1 VDTIDYKDLE
11 KQAEVPPERSFRWG
25 RWLLLGPVI
34 LLLIVAAVFW
44 LVRKSVAEQAL
55 ASWCE
60 GQQLVCEGHFDQLG
74 AGGGV
79 LSDLVVKSGEN
90 VPFQADEVTARLS
103 WDWFTPS
110 LTQIEVDAPILRGT
124 LDDQGIRFHGLERIG
139 SGNTSE
145 GGAADLP
152 AVRISDGRLL
162 LQTSAGEIGASIN
175 VNGVFPK
182 SGTVNVTLDPVS
194 LDGPRGKIVWSEG
207 AVDIV
212 ADNGR
217 LEGEAFLDLAVA
229 DIRGAAIQD
238 AKLSVLLSSP
248 IDGQGET
255 RIVWDAALAKGRW
268 TDYSLEAT
276 QTSGEAH
283 LSRIP
288 DASSDAILAALEAV
302 SAELKSGAFHL
313 QDYSGASMKGEAD
326 LKLREG
332 MFSGPY
338 AFSVTDAKAPQGIAK
353 TIAVTGDIQ
362 RDKEARFETKAN
374 FVLTGATASDSF
386 SDSVSSYLSFPGLLS
401 DHGAS
406 LKQGVKQALQEFDVA
421 FPARVTRTLNELHV
435 VVTEAASLSA
445 PSGLRIN
452 GEATGS
458 APWLSWDDMQT
469 AVNGHVT
476 LSGGGF
482 PKFDAI
488 LNFSAD
494 SSGINRLGAE
504 ALTLAPWH
512 AGGRT
517 ISAKLDVLEYQHS
530 ETQADIIDLRGQVGF
545 AGDAAGVTFETSSL
559 QGDLR
564 AEKQPDGWRLSAVGG
579 TCAAWRSQ
587 GLSFGAIRL
596 TPFATNV
603 CPVKGV
609 FATPGKD
616 GLSGAARLGALKLP
630 LELSSGGGEIVFSSA
645 RMDWESAGGISL
657 SATAD
662 HVSMPLTIGSNTLGI
677 EGDKLRMGIAARKG
691 ASPTLSA
698 RLGVTDFSG
707 SLIPA
712 KVTAGSFSFDGV
724 SATGGIRGNLEASG
738 VNIQDYRD
746 DPLYQP
752 LTADFTATL
761 DDGLLDMSG
770 PLRLKAG
777 GLTIADSMARINIV
791 SLSGMAAVTSRPL
804 TFEPGGLQPW
814 RLSDRLRGVFTDAR
828 GTLNASARL
837 DIDSGKITGTGNV
850 AIDDFGFQTT
860 RLGRVQSVNGEV
872 AFSDLLDLTTAP
884 GQTITIGVMNPGI
897 PLENGQIDFQL
908 ISGKTLSVESA
919 AFPFAGGTLALDPFK
934 WVLGGEDQHLE
945 VTADKIELARLV
957 ETLKLPDT
965 KATGTVSG
973 RFPIDVQGTQILIR
987 DARLRADANGGRL
1000 AYQGEAGDSAAGAD
1014 PNARMAFEAL
1024 KDFDFTVLEVGLDG
1038 NALDRITISL
1048 LLEGVSRKGIT
1059 YGKNGQVLMNQPFQF
1074 DISINSA
1081 LSELF
1086 KSTQYY
1092 TSQKQLTDIVV
1103 KQVQEDRNGEPE

>member
-1 VDTIDYKDLE
+1 MNTIDYKDLQKE
-11 KQAEVPPERSFRWG
+11 AEDPVERPFRWG
-25 RWLLLGPVI
+25 RWLLAGPVI
-34 LLLIVAAVFW
+34 LLLVVAAIFW
-44 LVRKSVAEQAL
+44 FVRKTVAEQAL

-79 LSDLVVKSGEN
+79 LSDLVVKSGDN
-90 VPFQADEVTARLS
+90 VPFQANEVTARLS
-103 WDWFTPS
+103 WNWFSPS

-152 AVRISDGRLL
+152 AVRITDGRLL
-162 LQTSAGEIGASIN
+162 LQTSAGEIAASIN
-175 VNGVFPK
+175 VKGVFPK
-182 SGTVNVTLDPVS
+182 SGTVHMVLDPVS
-194 LDGPRGKIVWSEG
+194 LDGPQGKLIWSEG
-207 AVDIV
+207 SVNIV

-217 LEGEAFLDLAVA
+217 LEGQALLDLDVA
-229 DIRGAAIQD
+229 DIRGISVRD
-238 AKLSVLLSSP
+238 ADLSVLLSSP
-248 IDGQGET
+248 IDGEGET
-255 RIVWDAALAKGRW
+255 RIVWDAALLQGSW
-268 TDYSLEAT
+268 TNYSLQAAE
-276 QTSGEAH
+276 TSGEAY

-288 DASSDAILAALEAV
+288 DASGNGIFEALETV
-302 SAELKSGAFHL
+302 SAEIKSGAFRL
-313 QDYSGASMKGEAD
+313 ADYAGDAMNGEAD
-326 LKLREG
+326 LKIREG
-332 MFSGPY
+332 ILSGPY
-338 AFSVTDAKAPQGIAK
+338 ALSVSGVEAPQGRARILSIA
-353 TIAVTGDIQ
+353 GDIQ
-362 RDKEARFETKAN
+362 RDADALFETQVN
-374 FVLTGATASDSF
+374 VTLTGASASDSL
-386 SDSVSSYLSFPGLLS
+386 SDSVTSYLSFPGPLS

-406 LKQGVKQALQEFDVA
+406 LRRAVSKALQQFDVT
-421 FPARVTRTLNELHV
+421 FPARVTRVPNELHV
-435 VVTEAASLSA
+435 AVTEAAALSA
-445 PSGLRIN
+445 VSGLRLT
-452 GEATGS
+452 GEATGD
-458 APWLSWDDMQT
+458 APWLSWDGEQT

-476 LSGGGF
+476 FSGGGV
-482 PKFDAI
+482 PKFDAV
-488 LNFSAD
+488 LNVSAD
-494 SSGINRLGAE
+494 SSGISRLGAD
-504 ALTLAPWH
+504 ALSLAPWR
-512 AGGRT
+512 AGGKT
-517 ISAKLDVLEYQHS
+517 LSAKLDVLEYQHS
-530 ETQADIIDLRGQVGF
+530 PQQAGIIDLRGQVGF
-545 AGDAAGVTFETSSL
+545 AGDVSGVTFETTSL
-559 QGDLR
+559 KGDLR
-564 AEKQPDGWRLSAVGG
+564 AEKQPDGWQLSAVDGS
-579 TCAAWRSQ
+579 CAAWRSQ

-609 FATPGKD
+609 FATPGKG

-630 LELSSGGGEIVFSSA
+630 LELSSGGGEVIFSNA
-645 RMDWESAGGISL
+645 RMDWNSAGGLSL

-677 EGDKLRMGIAARKG
+677 EGDKLRMGFAARRN
-691 ASPTLSA
+691 APPALSA
-698 RLGVTDFSG
+698 RLGETDFSG

-724 SATGGIRGNLEASG
+724 SATSGIRGNLEASG
-738 VNIQDYRD
+738 VNMRD
-746 DPLYQP
+746 LREDPLYQP

-777 GLTIADSMARINIV
+777 GLTIADSLARINIV
-791 SLSGMAAVTSRPL
+791 SLTGMAAVTSRPL

-828 GTLNASARL
+828 GTLDVSARM
-837 DIDSGKITGTGNV
+837 DINSGKITGTGQV
-850 AIDDFGFQTT
+850 AVGDFGFQTT
-860 RLGRVQSVNGEV
+860 RLGRVQNVNGEV
-872 AFSDLLDLTTAP
+872 IFSDLLGLTTAP
-884 GQTITIGVMNPGI
+884 GQTITIGAMNPGI

-919 AFPFAGGTLALDPFK
+919 AFPFAGGALALDPFK

-987 DARLRADANGGRL
+987 DARLKADANGGRL
-1000 AYQGEAGDSAAGAD
+1000 SYQGEAGDSAAGAD

-1074 DISINSA
+1074 DISVNSA

-1103 KQVQEDRNGEPE
+1103 KQVQEERNGKPE